1 MRDFLQ
7 VVVAPLV
14 IPVSERAR
22 FSERLPMQSGRLSF
36 VTRESF
42 AFDAFDLHDDPV
54 LHDHRH
60 LAKLQAHERLA
71 NMFDRIAQLSRI
83 PSCRKRRFGRRF
95 V

>member
-22 FSERLPMQSGRLSF
+22 FVRRLPKWSGRLAF

-42 AFDAFDLHDDPV
+42 SFDPFDLHDDPV

-60 LAKLQAHERLA
+60 LAKLQANERLS
-71 NMFDRIAQLSRI
+71 NVFDRIAQLSRI
-83 PSCRKRRFGRRF
+83 PPFRKRRFGRRS